1 MAKKKVEQV
10 ITTPENIEESV
21 VEEVMSSCFGRYSK
35 YILQERAVPDVRDGL
50 KPVQRRI
57 IYTMYLEGNTSN
69 KPTRKCARTVGAVI
83 GRFHPHGDTSVYEA
97 MVRLSQDWKMR
108 VPLIDFQGNNG
119 SIDGDGAAAYRYT
132 EARLAEITDQL
143 VLDLNKKTV
152 DMELN
157 FDDQELE
164 PTVLP
169 SRFPNLLV
177 NGSSGIA
184 MGAATDIPPH
194 NLGEIIDAVNYRI
207 HHKNCKTEDLLKFV
221 QGPDFPT
228 GGIILNKKD
237 IPSIY
242 ENGKGLIKLMCKS
255 FIREGKDF
263 NQIVISEIPYGVN
276 KSVLVKEIDNCRF
289 TNSLTAV
296 SEVRDETDKNGLSI
310 VIDVKKDADA
320 ENIRKFI
327 ISKGVLTESIK
338 FNMLVIDHFRP
349 KTIGLLKAIDC
360 YIEHQIDVI
369 TRRSNFDLAKM
380 KTRLH
385 IVDGLIKMVSILD
398 QVIATIRSAKDKAD
412 SKEKLIEKFEFTP
425 EQAEAIL
432 NIQLYR
438 LSNTDVTALIKEADE
453 LRNNI
458 KYLEELIAS
467 PTKMNNLISKD
478 LTAIKDKFND
488 ERRTS
493 FQDEEIDLAVDKRAL
508 ITKEETMVVF
518 TRDGYF
524 KRCQMR
530 SYLSSNGANPGIKDG
545 DVIKGIVKC
554 YTTDYIIAFTSLGNY
569 LFLPVYKLFDNKW
582 KDEGKHINEIGS
594 IASNEKIVSGI
605 VVSDFKEGIN
615 VVMISRLGQIK
626 RSSLKDFEVTRYS
639 KPIKCF
645 KLASNDYIIDA
656 SFTSGNHDV
665 LLVNTAGDAS
675 LFNENEIPL
684 VSLRAGGVKAMTSTK
699 DKAEV
704 AGMILYPQGEYS
716 KVAILSNNH
725 ASRIVDIKNIIRTAR
740 LGMKTQ
746 LFKTFKSDPQ
756 QVACILQVPKGEKT
770 FKMTALLKNS
780 STIEVEFQD
789 TKATPFDSYLKK
801 NLNIDLPFPIIDC
814 YKYIVPVVDDNV
826 KVVSAVKKAV
836 KVKVEKPEIEQLSL
850 FDYFD
855 DDDAFVSRKK

>member
-1 MAKKKVEQV
+1 MAKKKIEPV
-10 ITTPENIEESV
+10 IDFQERIEESV
-21 VEEVMSSCFGRYSK
+21 IEDVMSSCFGRYSK

-57 IYTMYLEGNTSN
+57 IYTMFLEGNTSN

-108 VPLIDFQGNNG
+108 VPLVEFQGNNG

-132 EARLAEITDQL
+132 EARLSEITDQL

-194 NLGEIIDAVNYRI
+194 NLGEVIDAVNYRI
-207 HHKNCKTEDLLKFV
+207 HHKNCKTSDLLRFV

-228 GGIILNKKD
+228 GGIILNTKD

-242 ENGKGLIKLMCKS
+242 ENGKGLIKLMCKTE
-255 FIREGKDF
+255 IREQKDC
-263 NQIVISEIPYGVN
+263 NQIVITEIPYGVN
-276 KSVLVKEIDNCRF
+276 KAKLVKDIDNCRF
-289 TNSLTAV
+289 ANSLTAV
-296 SEVRDETDKNGLSI
+296 LEVRDETDKNGLSI

-327 ISKGVLTESIK
+327 ISKGVLTETIK

-349 KTIGLLKAIDC
+349 KTIGLLQAIDC

-369 TRRSNFDLAKM
+369 TRRSNFDLNKM
-380 KTRLH
+380 KNRLH
-385 IVDGLIKMVSILD
+385 IVEGLIKMVSILD
-398 QVIATIRSAKDKAD
+398 QVISTIRSATDKAD
-412 SKEKLIEKFEFTP
+412 SKAKLMEKFEFSA

-438 LSNTDVTALIKEADE
+438 LSNTDVTALIKEADD

-458 KYLEELIAS
+458 QSLEELLAS
-467 PTKMNNLISKD
+467 PTKMNNLITKD
-478 LTAIKDKFND
+478 LNAIKDKFAD
-488 ERRTS
+488 PRRTS
-493 FQDEEIDLAVDKRAL
+493 LQGEEIDLAVDKRAL
-508 ITKEETMVVF
+508 ITKEECMVVF

-530 SYLSSNGANPGIKDG
+530 SYQSSNGIAPGIKDG
-545 DVIKGIVKC
+545 DLVKGIVKC
-554 YTTDYIIAFTSLGNY
+554 YTTDYIIAFTTLGNY
-569 LFLPVYKLFDNKW
+569 LFLPVYRMFDNKW

-594 IASNEKIVSGI
+594 IAGNEKIVSGI
-605 VVSDFKEGIN
+605 VVSDFKEGVN
-615 VVMISRLGQIK
+615 VVMVSRLGQIK
-626 RSSLKDFEVTRYS
+626 RSPLKEFEVTRYS

-645 KLASNDYIIDA
+645 KLGANDYMVDA

-665 LLVNTAGDAS
+665 LLVNTSGDAS
-675 LFNENEIPL
+675 LFNENDIPL

-699 DKAEV
+699 DKAEI
-704 AGMILYPQGEYS
+704 AGMVLYPQGEYS
-716 KVAILSNNH
+716 RIAILSNNH
-725 ASRIVDIKNIIRTAR
+725 ASRIVDIKNMIRTAR

-756 QVACILQVPKGEKT
+756 NVACLLPISKGEKT

-780 STIEVEFQD
+780 STVAIEFAD
-789 TKATPFDSYLKK
+789 TKPSPYDSYLKK
-801 NLNIDLPFPIIDC
+801 NLSIGLPFPIIDC
-814 YKYIVPVVDDNV
+814 FKYDVPTVDDSVKVITIVKPVVV
-826 KVVSAVKKAV
+826 KAE
-836 KVKVEKPEIEQLSL
+836 KVEVEQLSL

-855 DDDAFVSRKK
+855 DDDAFVSKKK